1 MFGKIGIGA
10 AWFVCWI
17 ALSFSISSG
26 QQIELFVDADATR
39 EEKGDVAK
47 LPEPSQLSL
56 GKHTSHDKTFS
67 LADFFPR

>member
-10 AWFVCWI
+10 AWFVCGI

-26 QQIELFVDADATR
+26 QQIELFVDADATCK
-39 EEKGDVAK
+39 ETGDAAK
-47 LPEPSQLSL
+47 LPKPSQLSL
-56 GKHTSHDKTFS
+56 GKHTSHDKKIS